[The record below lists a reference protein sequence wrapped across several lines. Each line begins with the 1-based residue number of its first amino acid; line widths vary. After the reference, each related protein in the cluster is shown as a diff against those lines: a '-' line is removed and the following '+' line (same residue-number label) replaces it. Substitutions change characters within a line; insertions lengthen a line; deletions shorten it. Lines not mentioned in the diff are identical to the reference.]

1 MKLFFSG
8 LIVILLMSA
17 TAHASD
23 FDGYDSSD
31 IAMANQIINSG
42 SCSSEQKAALD
53 DLFDAADLSAYL
65 SGNSQPSNAA
75 EHALIKA
82 ASICH

>member
-1 MKLFFSG
+1 MKLFFTG
-8 LIVILLMSA
+8 LIAILLMSA
-17 TAHASD
+17 TAFAAD

-42 SCSSEQKAALD
+42 SCSNEQKAAFD
-53 DLFDAADLSAYL
+53 DLFDAADLSAYF
-65 SGNSQPSNAA
+65 SGNSKPSNAA
-75 EHALIKA
+75 EATLVKA

>member
-1 MKLFFSG
+1 MKLFFTG
-8 LIVILLMSA
+8 LIVMLLTSA
-17 TAHASD
+17 TALASD

-31 IAMANQIINSG
+31 IAMANQIISSG

-53 DLFDAADLSAYL
+53 DLFDAADLSAYFSSNL
-65 SGNSQPSNAA
+65 KPSNAA
-75 EHALIKA
+75 EATLVKA

>member
-1 MKLFFSG
+1 MKLFLNG
-8 LIVILLMSA
+8 LIVILLMSSA
-17 TAHASD
+17 AIASD

-31 IAMANQIINSG
+31 ITMANQIITSG

-53 DLFDAADLSAYL
+53 DLFDAADLSAYF
-65 SGNSQPSNAA
+65 SGNSKPANAA
-75 EHALIKA
+75 EATLVKA